1 MNRNH
6 LKLIACAAMLLDHM
20 GLLLFPDVLAL
31 RMIGR
36 VAMPLFAF
44 FIGEGCRYTKNR
56 KKYFLSVFL
65 LGVGCQLIYIVD
77 ALIETGGAAI
87 TSDAWYL
94 NILLCFSVAIPGG
107 YLLRDVSAA
116 DRKNAPVPVGKFVC
130 LLLWAAALTAGGVL
144 LPLAREHFGWGL
156 EFDYG
161 VWAILLCVAGVP
173 FETREMKLLAFS
185 AVLLLYCA
193 VSYRAYPIVW
203 CALLSLPLL
212 FLYNGQSG
220 SKRFKYAFYI
230 FYPAHLGVLYLVSL
244 LF

>member
-1 MNRNH
+1 M
-6 LKLIACAAMLLDHM
+6 
-20 GLLLFPDVLAL
+20 
-31 RMIGR
+31 
-36 VAMPLFAF
+36 
-44 FIGEGCRYTKNR
+44 
-56 KKYFLSVFL
+56 
-65 LGVGCQLIYIVD
+65 
-77 ALIETGGAAI
+77 
-87 TSDAWYL
+87 
-94 NILLCFSVAIPGG
+94 
-107 YLLRDVSAA
+107 
-116 DRKNAPVPVGKFVC
+116 
-130 LLLWAAALTAGGVL
+130 L

-173 FETREMKLLAFS
+173 FETKEMKLLAFS
-185 AVLLLYCA
+185 AVLLLYCG
-193 VSYRAYPIVW
+193 VSFRDYPIVW